1 MSKQRK
7 TLAKRAKVADHR
19 ELPGYGDLAGGI
31 AEVLDAARR
40 ASARA
45 VNAFMTATYW
55 EIGRRIVE
63 YQQEGKERA
72 EYGEAVLAQ
81 LSRDL
86 KNRYGRG
93 FGVDNLQRFRLFYIA
108 YASIGIYATASRKSA
123 RPTGKYATLPR
134 ISGGEPLTQ
143 IAARFPLPWSAYVR
157 LLAVKNENARSFY
170 ETEALRAGWS
180 VRQLDRQIQSQFYER
195 TALSRNKADML
206 TKGARPQADDAM
218 SPEEEIKDPYVL
230 EFLGLRDEYSET
242 DLEAALI
249 HHLEDFLLELAADL
263 QKTQRMLERRG
274 TAERGAAMKS
284 QR

>member
-7 TLAKRAKVADHR
+7 TVAKRAKVADHR
-19 ELPGYGDLAGGI
+19 ELPAYGDLVDEI
-31 AEVLDAARR
+31 AEILETARR

-45 VNAFMTATYW
+45 VNAVMTATYW

-63 YQQEGKERA
+63 YEQRGKERA
-72 EYGEAVLAQ
+72 EYGAATLTQ

-86 KNRYGRG
+86 TSRYGRG

-108 YASIGIYATASRKSA
+108 YASKEIYATASRKSL
-123 RPTGKYATLPR
+123 T
-134 ISGGEPLTQ
+134 PLTQ
-143 IAARFPLPWSAYVR
+143 IADRFPLPWSAYVR
-157 LLAVKNENARSFY
+157 LLAVRNENARTFY

-195 TALSRNKADML
+195 TALSRNKAEML
-206 TKGARPQADDAM
+206 AKGARPQPDDAI
-218 SPEEEIKDPYVL
+218 SPAEEIKDPYVL

-249 HHLEDFLLELAADL
+249 HHLEAFLLELGGDFCFIGR
-263 QKTQRMLERRG
+263 QRRLRIGGPDPLRPEGRG
-274 TAERGAAMKS
+274 SGPLRP
-284 QR
+284 R